1 MKKVIISGMIGNA
14 LEWYDYAL
22 YAQFASIISQQ
33 FFPKQDETVSL
44 IATFGVFAVGFLV
57 RPIGAVLFGI
67 IGDRY
72 GRRLALSLAIL
83 LMSVPTA
90 CIGLLPSYEQI
101 GIAAPLLLTLIRILQ
116 GLSLGGEFSGCIA
129 YVVEHAPMSR
139 RGLAGS
145 TSFVSMCIGILMGS
159 LTAICLSSIL
169 SEQDLKSWGWRMPF
183 IAGLAIGVIGLYIR
197 MHLSESPIYQK
208 AKDNGEIS
216 AAPLTE
222 ILVGYMRPML
232 VAMGIYMNVTVPFY
246 LVSIFVNNFMQSM
259 LKYPIAD
266 SVFIN
271 CMSLITLIIVMP
283 LSAHMSDKVG
293 RKPMLLT
300 GIILNIVLAY
310 PIFLMLNSGGFILPL
325 ISQILFATATG
336 IYMGPMPTTLV
347 ELFPTRV
354 RFTGVALSYNLIAGL
369 FGGTAPM
376 FSFWLINATK
386 NNLSIA
392 YYVMAAA
399 LVSLFTIVFYKETYT
414 KKI

>member
-1 MKKVIISGMIGNA
+1 MKKVVISGMIGNA

-22 YAQFASIISQQ
+22 YAQFASIISQH
-33 FFPKQDETVSL
+33 FFPSQDPMTSL
-44 IATFGVFAVGFLV
+44 IAAFGVFAVGFIV
-57 RPIGAVLFGI
+57 RPLGAVLFGI
-67 IGDRY
+67 IGDKY
-72 GRRLALSLAIL
+72 GRRAALSLAIL

-101 GIAAPLLLTLIRILQ
+101 GIAAPILLTFIRFLQ

-129 YVVEHAPMSR
+129 YVVEHAPMSK

-159 LTAICLSSIL
+159 LTAIFMSSIL
-169 SEQDLKSWGWRMPF
+169 SESDLKSWGWRLPF
-183 IAGLAIGVIGLYIR
+183 IAGLGIGAIGLYIR
-197 MHLSESPIYQK
+197 MNLSESPVYQK

-222 ILVGYMRPML
+222 VMVGYMRPL
-232 VAMGIYMNVTVPFY
+232 LIAMGIYMNVTVPFY
-246 LVSIFVNNFMQSM
+246 LVTIFVNNFMQSM
-259 LKYPIAD
+259 LKYPISQ

-271 CMSLITLIIVMP
+271 CMSLLTLIVFMP
-283 LSAHMSDKVG
+283 LSAYVSDRVG
-293 RKPMLLT
+293 RKPVLLT
-300 GIILNIVLAY
+300 GIILNILLAY
-310 PIFLMLNSGGFILPL
+310 PIFLMLNAGGFVLPL
-325 ISQILFATATG
+325 ISQLLFAASTG

-354 RFTGVALSYNLIAGL
+354 RFTGVAVSYNLIAGL

-386 NNLSIA
+386 NNLSIS
-392 YYVMAAA
+392 YYVIAAA
-399 LVSLFTIVFYKETYT
+399 FISLFTIVFYQETFNR
-414 KKI
+414 KI

>member
-1 MKKVIISGMIGNA
+1 MRKVIISGMIGNA

-22 YAQFASIISQQ
+22 YAQFASIISQH
-33 FFPKQDETVSL
+33 FFPKQDPTASL
-44 IATFGVFAVGFLV
+44 IATFGVFAVGFIV
-57 RPIGAVLFGI
+57 RPLGAILFGI
-67 IGDRY
+67 IGDKY
-72 GRRLALSLAIL
+72 GRRTALSLAIF

-101 GIAAPLLLTLIRILQ
+101 GVVAPILLTIIRCLQ

-129 YVVEHAPMSR
+129 YVVEHAPAAR

-159 LTAICLSSIL
+159 LTAIFMSSIL
-169 SEQDLKSWGWRMPF
+169 SESDLRSWGWRIPF
-183 IAGLAIGVIGLYIR
+183 IAGLGIGAIGLYIR

-208 AKDNGEIS
+208 AKDEGEIS

-222 ILVGYMRPML
+222 VIVGYSKPL
-232 VAMGIYMNVTVPFY
+232 FVAMGIYMNVTVPFY
-246 LVSIFVNNFMQSM
+246 LVTIFVNNFMQSS
-259 LKYPIAD
+259 LKYQISEA
-266 SVFIN
+266 VFIN
-271 CMSLITLIIVMP
+271 CMSLLTLIVVMP
-283 LSAHMSDKVG
+283 LSAHISDKIG
-293 RKPMLLT
+293 RKPILLV
-300 GIILNIVLAY
+300 GIILNFLLAY
-310 PIFLMLNSGGFILPL
+310 PIFMMLNSGGFILPL
-325 ISQILFATATG
+325 TSQILFAATTG

-354 RFTGVALSYNLIAGL
+354 RFTGVAVSYNMIAGL

-386 NNLSIA
+386 SNLSIS

-399 LVSLFTIVFYKETYT
+399 LVSLFTVVFYKETYS